1 MNAQEIRSTIAYV
14 YIEHKMALGR
24 NHGNENQG
32 IIVNLD
38 C

>member
-24 NHGNENQG
+24 NHANENQEL
-32 IIVNLD
+32 IVNPD

>member
-1 MNAQEIRSTIAYV
+1 MNVQEIRSTIAYV
-14 YIEHKMALGR
+14 YIEHKIALGR

-32 IIVNLD
+32 IIVNPD